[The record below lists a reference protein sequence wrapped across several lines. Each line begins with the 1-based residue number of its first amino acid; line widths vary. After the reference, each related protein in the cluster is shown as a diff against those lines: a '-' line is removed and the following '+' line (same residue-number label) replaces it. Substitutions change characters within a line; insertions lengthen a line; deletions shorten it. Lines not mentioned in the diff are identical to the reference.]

1 MKHFLLAVIL
11 SNVVLIHAQ
20 GPALTSASGPQIGDV
35 FTFQQVSMTGV
46 TPGGSGPNQVWDFS
60 TVTDTGTAGSEYV
73 VDPAGTSQAASF
85 PSANLALINSNA
97 GDTNFAYELLTAN
110 ALSYLGDYIPG
121 AGSENYSVPRVAFQY
136 PLSYGSA
143 YANPFAGVAIG
154 ADTITGID
162 SALADGYGTLKLPG
176 QTFTNV
182 LRLKYVQHTHTTN
195 AAFNFDEEIY
205 QLEYSYYITGY
216 HNFIF
221 DIVYTVN
228 TVNGTS
234 YSGNYAQRAVNITTD
249 VNNVA
254 GNLSFTLYPNPAHYN
269 LTITAD
275 ESLLGA
281 TVTITNVLGEVV
293 TATKLTSA
301 KQQVD
306 LSAAAKGIYLVS
318 IKADGVQVARKL
330 VIN

>member
-1 MKHFLLAVIL
+1 MKHFILAVIL
-11 SNVVLIHAQ
+11 SNVVLMYAQ
-20 GPALTSASGPQIGDV
+20 GPTLTSASGPQIGDV
-35 FTFQQVSMTGV
+35 FTFQQVSTNGV

-60 TVTDTGTAGSEYV
+60 AVTDTGTAGSEYV
-73 VDPAGTSQAASF
+73 VDPASTSQAASF
-85 PSANLALINSNA
+85 PTANLALINSNA
-97 GDTNFAYELLTAN
+97 GDTNFAYELLSAN
-110 ALSYLGDYIPG
+110 SLSYLGDYIPG
-121 AGSENYSVPRVAFQY
+121 AGSENYSVPRIGLQY

-176 QTFTNV
+176 RTFTNV

-205 QLEYSYYITGY
+205 QLEYSYYIAAY

-228 TVNGTS
+228 TVNGAS
-234 YSGNYAQRAVNITTD
+234 YTGNNVQRAVNVTTGI
-249 VNNVA
+249 NEVA
-254 GNLSFTLYPNPAHYN
+254 KDLSITLYPNPAHHN
-269 LTITAD
+269 LTVIAD

-281 TVTITNVLGEVV
+281 AINITNVLGEVIS
-293 TATKLTSA
+293 ATKLTSA
-301 KQQVD
+301 KQEIEVG
-306 LSAAAKGIYLVS
+306 AVEKGLYLVS
-318 IKADGVQVARKL
+318 IKTGETLIARKL
-330 VIN
+330 VVN